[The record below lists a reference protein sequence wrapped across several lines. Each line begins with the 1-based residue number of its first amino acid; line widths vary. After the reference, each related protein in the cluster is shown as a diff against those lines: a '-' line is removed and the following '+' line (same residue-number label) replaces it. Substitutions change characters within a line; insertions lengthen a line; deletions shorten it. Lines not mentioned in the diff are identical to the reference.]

1 MAKTI
6 LIVED
11 DELNLKLFT
20 DLFQSKGYRTL
31 QATDGR
37 DAVTAVRRHRPDLVL
52 MDIQLP
58 GMSGLNATAEI
69 KSDDDENIRDI
80 PIIAVTAY
88 ATTND
93 EARARSAGC
102 ESYVAKPVSVY
113 KLLEMVTGFIGLA
126 GSD

>member
-1 MAKTI
+1 
-6 LIVED
+6 
-11 DELNLKLFT
+11 
-20 DLFQSKGYRTL
+20 
-31 QATDGR
+31 
-37 DAVTAVRRHRPDLVL
+37 

-69 KSDDDENIRDI
+69 KSDENIRDI

-88 ATTND
+88 ATTID

-102 ESYVAKPVSVY
+102 ESYVAKPVSVH